1 MRRSCTHLPN
11 CQLLDRRNDGD
22 HTQTKPISLTR
33 ARHDGD
39 TVEMKYIDRDRF
51 YSRRSLFLAGY
62 VPRTI
67 AAQEFPI
74 YLYGD
79 TTNAESLFPNC

>member
-22 HTQTKPISLTR
+22 NTQTKPISLTR
-33 ARHDGD
+33 AR
-39 TVEMKYIDRDRF
+39 
-51 YSRRSLFLAGY
+51 RRHGGNEIYRPRQILFSPYSLFLAGY